1 MFQGD
6 VLTMVLQSFTAR
18 NWPIFALLLSLSL
31 WLGALA
37 FEHIGGLAP
46 CQMCYWQRH
55 AHKAVIV
62 IAVIALIVRQFTMDR
77 RWESRFLAL
86 IGLAFLLSFGLA
98 FWHVGVEF
106 KWWEGPK
113 TCMVGAGASDFN
125 TESLLNALENPVE
138 MPACSEAPW
147 HLLNISMAGYNAV
160 FSGLAALISFVFVV
174 KARA

>member
-1 MFQGD
+1 MI
-6 VLTMVLQSFTAR
+6 LHYFTAR

-62 IAVIALIVRQFTMDR
+62 VAVIALLVRQKTTDL
-77 RWESRFLAL
+77 RWENRFLAL
-86 IGLAFLLSFGLA
+86 IGLAFLISFGLA

-113 TCMVGAGASDFN
+113 TCMVGAGSSSINAADILDAFN
-125 TESLLNALENPVE
+125 SPVK

-147 HLLNISMAGYNAV
+147 HLFKISMAGYNAI
-160 FSGLAALISFVFVV
+160 FSGLAALISFVFAF

>member
-1 MFQGD
+1 MFAQ
-6 VLTMVLQSFTAR
+6 TFTAR
-18 NWPIFALLLSLSL
+18 NWPIFALVLSLSL

-62 IAVIALIVRQFTMDR
+62 IAVIALLVRQKTMDPRWKR
-77 RWESRFLAL
+77 RFFVL
-86 IGLAFLLSFGLA
+86 IGLAFLVSFGLA

-113 TCMVGAGASDFN
+113 TCMVGAGASTINAADI
-125 TESLLNALENPVE
+125 LNALNNPVK

-147 HLLNISMAGYNAV
+147 HLFKISMAGYNAL
-160 FSGLAALISFVFVV
+160 FSGLAALISFGFAF
-174 KARA
+174 KRKT